1 MKITSLITT
10 LALLTTS
17 LSFAGGEGW
26 MHDFE
31 AAKKK
36 AAAENKD
43 LLVDFTGSDWCGW
56 CIKLNEE
63 VFQHDPFKKGI
74 AENYI
79 LVELDYPRDKSKMD
93 EATIAQNEKL
103 QASYAIKG
111 FPSILLMDAQGRP
124 YAKTGYQKGGPEA
137 YLKHLSEIQNNK
149 KELGEELA
157 TARKSE
163 GLDKAK
169 ALFAI
174 LAEMPEGH
182 ASHYVKAEEE
192 IIKNDPEDVTGF
204 TAKKNQEQ
212 AMFGL
217 ETGLQ
222 TAMEAGKTNEALA
235 LVDSFITIHKVDG
248 EKKQEIL
255 SIKFNI
261 LMKDNNFEA
270 AEKLLDEIVAV
281 DPESQYGKGAASFK
295 PRLEKMK
302 VEAADKE

>member
-1 MKITSLITT
+1 
-10 LALLTTS
+10 
-17 LSFAGGEGW
+17 
-26 MHDFE
+26 
-31 AAKKK
+31 
-36 AAAENKD
+36 
-43 LLVDFTGSDWCGW
+43 
-56 CIKLNEE
+56 
-63 VFQHDPFKKGI
+63 
-74 AENYI
+74 
-79 LVELDYPRDKSKMD
+79 MD

-222 TAMEAGKTNEALA
+222 TAMEAGKTDEALA